1 LATNKLQIQ
10 TKPQILNFDFPKK
23 PQTGGICNLDYSMKV
38 LGSTTQRK
46 ISLIDAIVQRAKSDI
61 VDE

>member
-1 LATNKLQIQ
+1 M
-10 TKPQILNFDFPKK
+10 

-46 ISLIDAIVQRAKSDI
+46 ISLFGAIDQLTKADI